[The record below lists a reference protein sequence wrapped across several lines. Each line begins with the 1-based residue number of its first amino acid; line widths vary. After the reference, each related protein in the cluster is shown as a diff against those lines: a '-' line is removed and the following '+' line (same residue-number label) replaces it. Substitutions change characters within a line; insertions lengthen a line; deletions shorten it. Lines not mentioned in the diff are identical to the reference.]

1 MDIKTRPM
9 YMLSTRNSLRSKET
23 YGLIVRGKK
32 NVFHANRKQEKR
44 GISILISEKIDL
56 KKKITRA
63 N

>member
-32 NVFHANRKQEKR
+32 NVFHANGKQEKR
-44 GISILISEKIDL
+44 GISILISEKNRPE
-56 KKKITRA
+56 KKDYKG
-63 N
+63 